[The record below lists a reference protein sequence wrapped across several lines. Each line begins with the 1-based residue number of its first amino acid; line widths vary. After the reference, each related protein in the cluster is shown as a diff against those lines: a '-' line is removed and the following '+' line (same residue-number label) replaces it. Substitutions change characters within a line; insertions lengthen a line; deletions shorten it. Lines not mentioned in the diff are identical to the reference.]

1 VNGVNAEAAR
11 RGDDLALRTRALD
24 ILGAAGNPLARE
36 ALETGTLGLEP
47 HALSWE
53 GTLGHVSGVR
63 AVLHLPPDLRVRVAQ
78 SPGAGDALVA
88 ALAAAIALTPGRSL
102 ADLVLE
108 GPAPPGGW
116 SPRSPYR

>member
-1 VNGVNAEAAR
+1 VNTEGPG
-11 RGDDLALRTRALD
+11 RGDDLALRTHALD

-36 ALETGTLGLEP
+36 ALETGSLGLEP

-63 AVLHLPPDLRVRVAQ
+63 AVLHLAPDLRVRVVE

-88 ALAAAIALTPGRSL
+88 ALAAAIARSPGLSL